1 MQHTVGGDSHASMMA
16 NVRDRHADGAAA
28 EINDRSSALV
38 REERDRTF
46 DDCGKAIGT
55 IVLVQVRM
63 LGRRPKR
70 QMEGEGFT
78 GPFEID
84 RYHIVAEMA
93 FHGVYQILV
102 VTDAPAVQ
110 LAQHVA
116 RSDACGPRHATYT
129 HHRKLCSR
137 R

>member
-1 MQHTVGGDSHASMMA
+1 MIA
-16 NVRDRHADGAAA
+16 NARDRHADGAAA

-55 IVLVQVRM
+55 IVLVRVRM
-63 LGRRPKR
+63 LRRRPKR
-70 QMEGEGFT
+70 QMEGEGFA
-78 GPFEID
+78 GPLEID
-84 RYHIVAEMA
+84 RYHIAAEMT
-93 FHGVYQILV
+93 FHGVHQILV

-110 LAQHVA
+110 IAQHVA
-116 RSDACGPRHATYT
+116 RSDACGPRGATYT
-129 HHRKLCSR
+129 RHRKLCSR